1 MLFGRRKS
9 PYAATLANTMA
20 DVIAVRFAVGFAA
33 RFAVRL
39 PWRLATRLAMR
50 LTMLLALI
58 AGAAHSASAQVP
70 GEIRGRVT
78 ARTDGH
84 GIAGA
89 RVDDT
94 GEDVSTTTG
103 DDGAFTLRGL
113 TPGPH
118 DLRISAIGFRGAR
131 FAVQADNG
139 RTSTTS
145 IMLDALPARLAT
157 VSVRGTADS
166 STSGDATTLTRA
178 EIAASGQQD
187 IAPLLAQVPGVLI
200 TREGGP
206 GAPAFISI
214 RGSNA
219 SEVLVLV
226 DGQPINSA
234 LGGQADLSRI
244 PITDVEQITV
254 VRGAAS
260 ARYGPGALAGVVLI
274 ETRRPA
280 GTEFSA
286 SVTAA
291 SWGERDASISAGFDV
306 PRAASGILTVT
317 RNTTQGDFSYAVPP
331 ERGGGNAVRDNDDAA
346 LTSVSASADTRGAV
360 ALSMHGS
367 ATDDGRGLPGSVS
380 APDCCGRD
388 GDTRLAGGLSAHN
401 DRGLIAWSVALDA
414 DHEHTRYVDTEPPI
428 PPVYD
433 DHATTTGVI
442 GAATATIGGPAASL
456 ASGIEIRSLSIA
468 ATVLTA
474 AAPSVERDDGGW
486 VQARASHTLGAG
498 LTGALDGTLRVE
510 WNSVVQAA
518 VASPRIGLS
527 IGRGP
532 LLLSVSG
539 GESYNPPSLAD
550 QYFREGVLVRPNPD
564 LRPERVRDEIETRL
578 TLRDVALG
586 AVRISGEAAVYRAD
600 VDGMILWFPN
610 FQFVWS
616 PDNYDVH
623 RSGWDA
629 NTQLTLPKLGLFAR
643 TTVSAVSVDYAG
655 PVLGG
660 QVAYQPHVTGSISAG
675 VIRGRVTASL
685 TTLYVG
691 GRRTIQGS
699 SLNSL
704 APYWI
709 ANAQATVRLATGP
722 WPLDA
727 LIGADDLLD
736 DRAALL
742 FDYPDPGRTLR
753 LGLRIRHAST
763 G

>member
-1 MLFGRRKS
+1 MCFSGVDSRRS
-9 PYAATLANTMA
+9 PQPPALPPGETARRRASRF
-20 DVIAVRFAVGFAA
+20 AVRFAV
-33 RFAVRL
+33 RFA
-39 PWRLATRLAMR
+39 WRFAT
-50 LTMLLALI
+50 LLALTA
-58 AGAAHSASAQVP
+58 AGTHPAIAQVP

-78 ARTDGH
+78 SQADGH

-94 GEDVSTTTG
+94 GEDASTTTG

-113 TPGPH
+113 TPGVH
-118 DLRISAIGFRGAR
+118 DLRISAIGFRAAHS
-131 FAVQADNG
+131 AVTAENG
-139 RTSTTS
+139 RTSTAS
-145 IMLDALPARLAT
+145 IVLEAVPARLAA
-157 VSVRGTADS
+157 VSVRGTTDS
-166 STSGDATTLTRA
+166 TGDATTITRA

-200 TREGGP
+200 SRQGGP

-219 SEVLVLV
+219 SEVLVIV

-234 LGGQADLSRI
+234 VGGQADLSRI
-244 PITDVEQITV
+244 PLTDVEQITV
-254 VRGAAS
+254 VRGAES

-280 GTEFSA
+280 GTELSA
-286 SVTAA
+286 SATAA
-291 SWGERDASISAGFDV
+291 SWGERDASISAGLDA
-306 PRAASGILTVT
+306 PRTASGVVTIT
-317 RNTTQGDFSYAVPP
+317 RNATQGDFSYVVPP
-331 ERGGGNAVRDNDDAA
+331 ERGGGNGVRDNDDAT
-346 LTSVSASADTRGAV
+346 LTSISASADTRGAV

-367 ATDDGRGLPGSVS
+367 ATDDGRGLPGSVA
-380 APDCCGRD
+380 APDCCARD
-388 GDTRLAGGLSAHN
+388 GDTRVAGALSAHA
-401 DRGLIAWSVALDA
+401 DRSLIAWSVAADA
-414 DHEHTRYVDTEPPI
+414 DHERTRYVDTEPAI
-428 PPVYD
+428 PPPYD
-433 DHATTTGVI
+433 VRAATTGVI
-442 GAATATIGGPAASL
+442 GSATATIGGPAASV
-456 ASGIEIRSLSIA
+456 ASGIEVRSLWIA
-468 ATVLTA
+468 ATDLTA
-474 AAPSVERDDGGW
+474 AAPSVERDDGAW

-510 WNSVVQAA
+510 WNSVVHAI

-532 LLLSVSG
+532 LLLSLSDG
-539 GESYNPPSLAD
+539 QSYNPPSLAD
-550 QYFREGVLVRPNPD
+550 QYFREGVMVRPNPD
-564 LRPERVRDEIETRL
+564 LRPERVRDEIEARL
-578 TLRDVALG
+578 AVRDVALG
-586 AVRISGEAAVYRAD
+586 PARISGEAAVYRAD

-623 RSGWDA
+623 RSGWD
-629 NTQLTLPKLGLFAR
+629 TSSQLTFPKLGLLAR
-643 TTVSAVSVDYAG
+643 ATVSAVSVDYAG

-660 QVAYQPHVTGSISAG
+660 QVAYQPRVTGSFSAG
-675 VIRGRVTASL
+675 ISRGRVTANL

-691 GRRTIQGS
+691 DRRTVQGS

-709 ANAQATVRLATGP
+709 ANAQATVRIESGP

-727 LIGADDLLD
+727 LLGIDDLLD

-742 FDYPDPGRTLR
+742 FDYPYPGRTLR
-753 LGLRIRHAST
+753 LGLRIRLAST

>member
-1 MLFGRRKS
+1 MLFGRRQT
-9 PYAATLANTMA
+9 PYTTTTGHAVAGMTAARCARRHAVRPSWWLGTVLVLISAATRVA
-20 DVIAVRFAVGFAA
+20 I
-33 RFAVRL
+33 
-39 PWRLATRLAMR
+39 
-50 LTMLLALI
+50 
-58 AGAAHSASAQVP
+58 AQVP

-78 ARTDGH
+78 SHADGH

-89 RVDDT
+89 RIDDT
-94 GEDVSTTTG
+94 GEDASATTG
-103 DDGAFTLRGL
+103 DDGAFTIRGL
-113 TPGPH
+113 TPGNH
-118 DLRISAIGFRGAR
+118 ALRVSAIGFQAAR
-131 FAVQADNG
+131 QTATAENG
-139 RTSTTS
+139 RTSTIS
-145 IMLDALPARLAT
+145 IVLDALPPRLAT
-157 VSVRGTADS
+157 VSVRGTTDTG
-166 STSGDATTLTRA
+166 TSLNGDATTITRA

-200 TREGGP
+200 TRQGGP

-234 LGGQADLSRI
+234 LGGQADVSRI
-244 PITDVEQITV
+244 PVSDVEQITV

-260 ARYGPGALAGVVLI
+260 ARFGPGALAGVVLI

-280 GTEFSA
+280 GTELSA

-291 SWGERDASISAGFDV
+291 SWGERDASVSAGFDV
-306 PRAASGILTVT
+306 PRTANGIVTVT
-317 RNTTQGDFSYAVPP
+317 RNTTHGDFSYVVPP
-331 ERGGGNAVRDNDDAA
+331 ERGGGSAVRDNDDAA
-346 LTSVSASADTRGAV
+346 LTSVSASAGTRGAV

-380 APDCCGRD
+380 APDCCARD
-388 GDTRLAGGLSAHN
+388 GDTRVAGGLSAHE
-401 DRGLIAWSVALDA
+401 DHTLIAWSVAVDA
-414 DHEHTRYVDTEPPI
+414 DHEHARYLDTEPSI
-428 PPVYD
+428 PPAYD
-433 DHATTTGVI
+433 VRATTTGVI
-442 GAATATIGGPAASL
+442 GSATATIGGPAASI
-456 ASGIEIRSLSIA
+456 ASGFEFRSLYIA
-468 ATVLTA
+468 ATDLTA
-474 AAPSVERDDGGW
+474 AAPSVERDDGAW

-498 LTGALDGTLRVE
+498 FTGALDATLRVE
-510 WNSVVQAA
+510 WNSIVQAT
-518 VASPRIGLS
+518 VASPRAGLS

-532 LLLSVSG
+532 LLLALSG

-550 QYFREGVLVRPNPD
+550 QYFREGVQVHPNPD
-564 LRPERVRDEIETRL
+564 LRPERVRDEIEARV

-586 AVRISGEAAVYRAD
+586 DARISGEAALYRAD
-600 VDGMILWFPN
+600 IDGMILWFPN

-623 RSGWDA
+623 RSGWDTS
-629 NTQLTLPKLGLFAR
+629 TQLTFPRLGLFAR
-643 TTVSAVSVDYAG
+643 ATVSVVSVDYAG

-660 QVAYQPHVTGSISAG
+660 QVAYQPRVTGSISAG
-675 VIRGRVTASL
+675 ITRGRVTASL

-691 GRRTIQGS
+691 DRRTIQGS

-704 APYWI
+704 ASYWI
-709 ANAQATVRLATGP
+709 TNAQTTVRLTNIP

-727 LIGADDLLD
+727 LLGVDDLLD

-742 FDYPDPGRTLR
+742 FDYPYPGRTLR
-753 LGLRIRHAST
+753 LGLRIRHASN